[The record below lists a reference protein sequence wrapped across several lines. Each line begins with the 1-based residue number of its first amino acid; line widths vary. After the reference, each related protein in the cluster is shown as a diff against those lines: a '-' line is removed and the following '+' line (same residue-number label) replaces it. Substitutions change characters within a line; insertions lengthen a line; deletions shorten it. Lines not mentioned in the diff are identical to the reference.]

1 MSNRWNYISR
11 WFYYKDKDPEFV
23 YNDLQDFENALINY
37 NGSFD
42 SDNKPWSDLIQIGKI
57 KYLLTEYGGMD
68 KSYMIFTNLNDK
80 DDYFT
85 VNYNPVRTGK
95 DYKKPFEFYSID

>member
-1 MSNRWNYISR
+1 
-11 WFYYKDKDPEFV
+11 
-23 YNDLQDFENALINY
+23 
-37 NGSFD
+37 
-42 SDNKPWSDLIQIGKI
+42 
-57 KYLLTEYGGMD
+57 
-68 KSYMIFTNLNDK
+68 MIFTNLNDK